1 MKAIKEFFMSIWYTI
16 TEPFRSG
23 PIRVERAGKFTDESG
38 FGVFLRKYLRY
49 ILYAILA
56 LAVLTLLYFILSGK
70 IQLPSFVSS
79 RESIQAPAEQLESE
93 GKCFIRETQTK
104 RLYVAFDCMKESYGS
119 LIGTILVFLAGFIAG
134 TQAGIFYERR
144 KTE

>member
-49 ILYAILA
+49 IL
-56 LAVLTLLYFILSGK
+56 
-70 IQLPSFVSS
+70 
-79 RESIQAPAEQLESE
+79 
-93 GKCFIRETQTK
+93 
-104 RLYVAFDCMKESYGS
+104 M
-119 LIGTILVFLAGFIAG
+119 
-134 TQAGIFYERR
+134 
-144 KTE
+144 TEKPK